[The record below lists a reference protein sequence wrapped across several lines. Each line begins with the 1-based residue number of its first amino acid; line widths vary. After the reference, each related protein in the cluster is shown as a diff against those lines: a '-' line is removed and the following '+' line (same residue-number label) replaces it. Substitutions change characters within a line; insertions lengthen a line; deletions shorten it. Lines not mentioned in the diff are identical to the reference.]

1 MSRQKTRH
9 FAFLTIVSRMSR
21 FFENVSAFLK
31 MSRFSETFQ
40 KCLGVA
46 NETIGRFSKCL
57 AIVSIYRDNRETF
70 SKNETLSRHGHS
82 QSDSRGR
89 RAGRTTAP
97 RASSLLHNT
106 IHHVCSYT
114 VQHPQPA
121 SHARPPREA
130 RENRMSNTPKM

>member
-1 MSRQKTRH
+1 
-9 FAFLTIVSRMSR
+9 MSR

-82 QSDSRGR
+82 QSASRR
-89 RAGRTTAP
+89 SKEERLP
-97 RASSLLHNT
+97 PVET
-106 IHHVCSYT
+106 II
-114 VQHPQPA
+114 
-121 SHARPPREA
+121 
-130 RENRMSNTPKM
+130 